1 MYSSK
6 ITIQNL
12 KINACALLFP
22 RIRTKIVCDK
32 IRVKVRVV
40 DLVEYDERAM
50 KHFTDAEVSL
60 K

>member
-1 MYSSK
+1 M
-6 ITIQNL
+6 
-12 KINACALLFP
+12 
-22 RIRTKIVCDK
+22 RIIVSTNSHKVCDK

-40 DLVEYDERAM
+40 DLVEYGERAM